1 MKNKQFA
8 EKLKT
13 AKYIL
18 GIQRQNITN
27 EYMRGFYDGMEL
39 FLALF
44 ESREPKYID
53 IGLEAKPNE
62 EE

>member
-18 GIQRQNITN
+18 GTQRQNITN
-27 EYMRGFYDGMEL
+27 EYMCGFYNGMAL
-39 FLALF
+39 IIALF
-44 ESREPKYID
+44 ESCEPEYISID
-53 IGLEAKPNE
+53 PEAPNE

>member
-1 MKNKQFA
+1 MKNKQFT
-8 EKLKT
+8 EKLNT

-27 EYMRGFYDGMEL
+27 EYMCGFYNGMAL
-39 FLALF
+39 IIALF
-44 ESREPKYID
+44 ESREPEYID
-53 IGLEAKPNE
+53 IKSESSNE

>member
-8 EKLKT
+8 EKVKT

-27 EYMRGFYDGMEL
+27 EYMCGFYNGMEL
-39 FLALF
+39 IIALF
-44 ESREPKYID
+44 ESREPEYID
-53 IGLEAKPNE
+53 IKSESSNE

>member
-1 MKNKQFA
+1 MKNKQFT
-8 EKLKT
+8 EKLNT

-27 EYMRGFYDGMEL
+27 EYMCGFYNGMAL
-39 FLALF
+39 IIALF

-53 IGLEAKPNE
+53 IKSEVPNE

>member
-1 MKNKQFA
+1 MKNKQFD

-18 GIQRQNITN
+18 EIQSQSITN
-27 EYMRGFYDGMEL
+27 EYMCGFYNGMEL
-39 FLALF
+39 IIALF

-53 IGLEAKPNE
+53 IEPEAKLNE
-62 EE
+62 KE

>member
-27 EYMRGFYDGMEL
+27 EYMCGFYNGMEL
-39 FLALF
+39 IIALF
-44 ESREPKYID
+44 ESREPEYID
-53 IGLEAKPNE
+53 IELRIKPNE

>member
-1 MKNKQFA
+1 MKNKQFT
-8 EKLKT
+8 EKLST

-27 EYMRGFYDGMEL
+27 EYMCGFYNGMAL
-39 FLALF
+39 IIALF

-53 IGLEAKPNE
+53 IKSEVPNE

>member
-1 MKNKQFA
+1 MKNKQFD

-18 GIQRQNITN
+18 GIQRQSITN
-27 EYMRGFYDGMEL
+27 EYMCGFYNGMEL
-39 FLALF
+39 IIALF

-53 IGLEAKPNE
+53 IEPEAKPNE
-62 EE
+62 KE

>member
-1 MKNKQFA
+1 MKNKQFT

-18 GIQRQNITN
+18 GLQRQNVTN
-27 EYMRGFYDGMEL
+27 EYTCGFYNGMAL
-39 FLALF
+39 IVALF
-44 ESREPKYID
+44 ESREPEYIY
-53 IGLEAKPNE
+53 IEPETKPNE

>member
-1 MKNKQFA
+1 MKNKQFT

-27 EYMRGFYDGMEL
+27 EYMCGFYNGMAL
-39 FLALF
+39 IIALF
-44 ESREPKYID
+44 ESREPEYID
-53 IGLEAKPNE
+53 IGSETKANE

>member
-1 MKNKQFA
+1 MKNKQFV
-8 EKLKT
+8 EKVKT

-27 EYMRGFYDGMEL
+27 EYMCGFYNGMAL
-39 FLALF
+39 IIALF
-44 ESREPKYID
+44 ESREPEYID
-53 IGLEAKPNE
+53 IGSEAKPNE